1 MLNKHS
7 NLAFFIPHLGCPYRC
22 IFCDQNNISGED
34 DIIKPDEVR
43 DTCDTFLPAH
53 GNDTEIAF
61 FGGSFTAIPREQMV
75 SFLEAAYPFVRDGRA
90 EGIRLSTRPD
100 CIDDDVL
107 SILKSYGVTSI
118 ELGAQSMDD
127 HVLKLNGRGHTSD
140 DVRNAS
146 KLIRKYGFS
155 LGLQMMVGM
164 YGADDSE
171 KDALYTAEEFVK
183 LSPDTVRIYPTLV
196 VNNTVLASLW
206 RSGKYTPLDVEE
218 AVEISSK
225 LIIMFRESGINVIRI
240 GLHSEESLQQQTLA
254 GPFHPA
260 FGEMCESRIIRD
272 QIINVIGNRKNII
285 IRCNPK
291 LVSQIIGQKKSN
303 IAFLADKGV
312 KISVIQDTATDYFE
326 IEYP

>member
-43 DTCDTFLPAH
+43 KTCDEFLPAD
-53 GNDTEIAF
+53 GKGTEIAF

-100 CIDDDVL
+100 CIDDEVL
-107 SILKSYGVTSI
+107 SVLKRYGVTSI

-127 HVLKLNGRGHTSD
+127 HVLKVNGRGHTSD
-140 DVRNAS
+140 DVRKAS
-146 KLIRKYGFS
+146 ELICEYGFS

-164 YGADDSE
+164 YGAEDPE
-171 KDALYTAEEFVK
+171 KDALYTAKEFMK
-183 LSPDTVRIYPTLV
+183 LSPDTVRIYPTIV
-196 VNNTVLASLW
+196 VNDTVLASLW
-206 RSGKYTPLDVEE
+206 RSGRYIPLDVED
-218 AVEISSK
+218 AVRISAK
-225 LIIMFRESGINVIRI
+225 LITKFREAGINVIRV
-240 GLHSEESLQQQTLA
+240 GLHSEESLQKQALA

-260 FGEMCESRIIRD
+260 FGEMCESRIIRE
-272 QIINVIGNRKNII
+272 QIDNAIGDRKDII

-291 LVSQIIGQKKSN
+291 LVSQVIGQKKSN
-303 IAFLADKGV
+303 ISYLSEKGV
-312 KISVIQDTATDYFE
+312 HVSIVQDTAIDRFE
-326 IEYP
+326 IE